1 MRVTQNMLA
10 NNMLR
15 NISSSY
21 SKLGKY
27 MEQLNTGKKVHKP
40 SDDPVIVM
48 KGMSYRSEV
57 SRIGQYMR
65 NTGEVHNWMDNSD
78 AALDKATKTLQ
89 KLQEL
94 AVQASNDTYDA
105 EARSSIAEEAAQLKE
120 HLISIANTSVNGKYI
135 FNGTNTTEKP
145 YDPDG
150 NKQDSFNADT
160 VLIEIAPGV
169 TLEANVNGD
178 RVFGTPEGTDE
189 GNVFEVIDT
198 FINRLTNEEGDISA
212 SIEDLEAS
220 LNQVINA
227 RADLGARMNRLDLIE
242 DRLSE
247 QELVATNM
255 MSKNEDIDY
264 EKVITD
270 LITQE
275 SIHRAALAAGS
286 KIIQPSLLDFLR

>member
-1 MRVTQNMLA
+1 
-10 NNMLR
+10 
-15 NISSSY
+15 
-21 SKLGKY
+21 

-65 NTGEVHNWMDNSD
+65 NTSEVHNWMDNSD

-105 EARSSIAEEAAQLKE
+105 EARASIAEEVAQLKE

-160 VLIEIAPGV
+160 VFIEIAPGV

-178 RVFGTPEGTDE
+178 RVFGTPEGTDG
-189 GNVFEVIDT
+189 GNVFDIIDT